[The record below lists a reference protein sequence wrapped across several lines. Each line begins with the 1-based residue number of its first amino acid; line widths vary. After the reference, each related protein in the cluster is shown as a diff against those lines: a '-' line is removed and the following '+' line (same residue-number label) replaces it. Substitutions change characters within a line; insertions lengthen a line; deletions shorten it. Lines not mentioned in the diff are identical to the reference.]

1 VAEFAKAIGM
11 VPIYIKKDQPGYI
24 INSILIPILAV
35 STTLLATGVSD
46 YESIDK
52 TMMIAMK
59 TEKGPFGT
67 MDMIGIETVY
77 HVFIGLAEQPKYKEM
92 ADLAAYLK
100 ANYIDK
106 GNLGVKTGEGFY
118 TYPNPSYLEEDFL
131 K

>member
-1 VAEFAKAIGM
+1 
-11 VPIYIKKDQPGYI
+11 
-24 INSILIPILAV
+24 
-35 STTLLATGVSD
+35 
-46 YESIDK
+46 
-52 TMMIAMK
+52 MK

-67 MDMIGIETVY
+67 MDMIGLETVY

-100 ANYIDK
+100 VNYIDK

-118 TYPNPSYLEEDFL
+118 TYPNPGYMEEDFL